1 MSRAAGKRLAPG
13 VIVGWLQ
20 RDTVNFFLQRGLVL
34 WVELLPSLPWGRD
47 RGIRCTRCW
56 SSGCDMTVHVLP
68 IGSTQPCV
76 TCSGR
81 VTLRQN
87 SGLVHTYQH
96 EEERAAVV
104 DVRAGT

>member
-1 MSRAAGKRLAPG
+1 MNSAAKSRLAPG
-13 VIVGWLQ
+13 VIVGWLARGTQ
-20 RDTVNFFLQRGLVL
+20 GQSLQRGIVL
-34 WVELLPSLPWGRD
+34 WTEDLAPPPGR
-47 RGIRCTRCW
+47 RWAKIRCAYCW
-56 SSGCDMTVHVLP
+56 SEGCDMTVHVLQV
-68 IGSTQPCV
+68 GSTELHT

>member
-13 VIVGWLQ
+13 VVVGWLARGTQ
-20 RDTVNFFLQRGLVL
+20 GLSLQRGIVL
-34 WVELLPSLPWGRD
+34 WTVDLAPPPGR
-47 RGIRCTRCW
+47 RWASIRCAYCW
-56 SSGCDMTVHVLP
+56 SEGCDMNMHVLP
-68 IGSTQPCV
+68 LDSTQPYT